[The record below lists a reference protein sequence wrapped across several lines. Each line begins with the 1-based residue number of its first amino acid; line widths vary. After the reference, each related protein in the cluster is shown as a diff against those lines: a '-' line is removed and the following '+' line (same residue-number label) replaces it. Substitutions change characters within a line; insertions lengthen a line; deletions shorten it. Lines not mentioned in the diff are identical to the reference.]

1 MRKAEERGK
10 TYAIHKASEK
20 LHDYYGNA
28 MLSVVQFD
36 GYDIKNAYIEGYHK
50 AENDLID
57 KTLDFLKDK
66 LYENGYVG
74 IIDLCDDY
82 IKAMKDE

>member
-1 MRKAEERGK
+1 MSKAEQRAKERYWLEPNNIEMQYK
-10 TYAIHKASEK
+10 YR
-20 LHDYYGNA
+20 
-28 MLSVVQFD
+28 
-36 GYDIKNAYIEGYHK
+36 AYLEGYRQ
-50 AENDLID
+50 AEKDLID

>member
-1 MRKAEERGK
+1 MTAEERALEAYPIVMSQYSDNCK
-10 TYAIHKASEK
+10 E
-20 LHDYYGNA
+20 
-28 MLSVVQFD
+28 
-36 GYDIKNAYIEGYHK
+36 YDSNESDRLTFIEGYRQ